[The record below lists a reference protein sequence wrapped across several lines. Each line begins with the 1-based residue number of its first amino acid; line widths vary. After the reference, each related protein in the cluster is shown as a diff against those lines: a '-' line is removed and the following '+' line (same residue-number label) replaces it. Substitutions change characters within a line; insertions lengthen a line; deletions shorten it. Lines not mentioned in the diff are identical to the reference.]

1 MALTIPGLE
10 PQPAVSRDG
19 EVRLP
24 EFAPRVTTPGV
35 GTYWRTVR
43 HLRWAQLAALAQ
55 RRMLPRHKLR
65 GWKPAP
71 VTLRKVS
78 PPPTFPEWQRASALQ
93 MLEAGEFCFLNA
105 THAPSGCI
113 PWSSEGFSRLWL
125 YHLNYFDFVNLDLS
139 APQHRMH
146 LRKALELAGDWCR
159 QNPTGGEIGWE
170 PYPLSLRIVNWL
182 KFLIRNAERADAL
195 GEGGAVSLVLASLR
209 IQALALETR
218 LETDLLAN
226 HLMKN
231 IKALMFAGAL
241 LEAPESSRWWR
252 KGEKLLG
259 RELAEQIL
267 ADGGH
272 IERSPMYHAEV
283 LEDLLDLQVLVEAC
297 GRTANS
303 AELLSRGVTR
313 MADFLRCVLHPDAE
327 IPLFND
333 AAFGIARPAGE
344 LLTRANPSAKA
355 SSSSCPEVRVFPE
368 SGYAVLRA
376 PRSESC
382 LIFDCGPLGPDY
394 QPGHGHCDVL
404 SYELSLHG
412 QRVVVDTGASTY
424 EPCAERHYERSTAA
438 HNTLRIDGEEQAEVW
453 ASFRVGRRPRVGRLQ
468 GGEINK
474 LYFVQGVHYAYQHR
488 GVIHSR
494 MIALTPR
501 NSWLVI
507 DSLNGKGKHLVES
520 FIHFHPAVRV
530 EIQNNS
536 APGGAGTGA
545 TGWTIR
551 FGEHEYF
558 LTTHWSGELAARESW
573 YAPEFGV
580 RQRQT
585 TLHWTW
591 RGDLP
596 VRLVYA
602 FTPAGQR
609 PPFIPL
615 DLAQEGVEMLHT
627 ALALI

>member
-1 MALTIPGLE
+1 MTRPTL
-10 PQPAVSRDG
+10 
-19 EVRLP
+19 
-24 EFAPRVTTPGV
+24 

-55 RRMLPRHKLR
+55 RRMLPRYKLR

-71 VTLRKVS
+71 VTLRKIS
-78 PPPTFPEWQRASALQ
+78 LPPAFPDWQRALALHT
-93 MLEAGEFCFLNA
+93 LEAGEFCILNV
-105 THAPSGCI
+105 THAPAGCI
-113 PWSSEGFSRLWL
+113 PWSAQGFSRLWL

-139 APQHRMH
+139 APQQGIH
-146 LRKALELAGDWCR
+146 LRKALELMGDWCR
-159 QNPTGGEIGWE
+159 QNQTGEEIGWE

-195 GEGGAVSLVLASLR
+195 GEGGALSLVLASLR
-209 IQALALETR
+209 IQALTLETR
-218 LETDLLAN
+218 LETDLSAN

-241 LEAPESSRWWR
+241 LEAPESSHWWGR
-252 KGEKLLG
+252 GEKLLR

-267 ADGGH
+267 PDGGH
-272 IERSPMYHAEV
+272 FERSPMYHAEV

-303 AELLSRGVTR
+303 AERLSRGVTWT
-313 MADFLRCVLHPDAE
+313 ATFLRRILHPDGE
-327 IPLFND
+327 IPLLND
-333 AAFGIARPAGE
+333 SALGVAPPARE
-344 LLTRANPSAKA
+344 LLVRAGDSVEV
-355 SSSSCPEVRVFPE
+355 SSNDCAVVTVLAE

-376 PRSESC
+376 PRSESY

-394 QPGHGHCDVL
+394 QPGHGHCDIL

-412 QRVVVDTGASTY
+412 QRVVVDSGVSTY
-424 EPCAERHYERSTAA
+424 ERCDERLYERSTAA

-453 ASFRVGRRPRVGRLQ
+453 ASFRLGRRPRVGRLQ
-468 GGEINK
+468 GGENNK
-474 LYFVQGVHYAYQHR
+474 LRFVQGEHYAYQHR

-507 DSLNGKGKHLVES
+507 DSLKGKGKHCVES

-530 EIQNNS
+530 QILNNS
-536 APGGAGTGA
+536 EPGSAGTGGA
-545 TGWTIR
+545 RWAIR
-551 FGEHEYF
+551 FGEHQYF
-558 LTTHWSGELAARESW
+558 LTTNWFGELAARESW
-573 YAPEFGV
+573 YAPEFGL

-591 RGDLP
+591 KGDLP
-596 VRLVYA
+596 ARLVYA
-602 FTPAGQR
+602 LTPAGEK
-609 PPFIPL
+609 PPVISQHSGL
-615 DLAQEGVEMLHT
+615 DEFEIDQT
-627 ALALI
+627 AFALD